1 MVLAR
6 GVESGPPLNSAPGP
20 FLPLWRS
27 MGLRPLSPVDLTS
40 DNAPMWIDAR
50 GSEMLPTSECKRLLA
65 LGAKQHHHGHLGIP
79 TDSAPL
85 VLPIDYAIDGSD
97 IVLQVGEGLFA
108 QLSGRLIAFQVDNS
122 SQDGQID
129 SSNDE
134 GRWSVLVRG
143 LATPVDSGEL
153 PDHLPEPRVA
163 EPGNRLVHIRADVL
177 TGRRLREGS
186 MHHGAPAT

>member
-1 MVLAR
+1 
-6 GVESGPPLNSAPGP
+6 
-20 FLPLWRS
+20 
-27 MGLRPLSPVDLTS
+27 
-40 DNAPMWIDAR
+40 MWIDAR